1 MHVLRGREAV
11 AARAGMLADL
21 CERTGQAGAMHWLG
35 YLMATPTALE
45 KIPTLVLA
53 GMDSG
58 ADPAE
63 ATANECVG
71 AVLLYEYKV
80 GGRGARVFAT
90 DNTTGQRTVIAPLN
104 LRTQVAEEACQT
116 LVDRGALAAMI
127 SFEGGAVNLLEGRI
141 GLTETCRMAKRN
153 RSVPRYLT
161 LADTVEDTLA
171 TLGRHTRRNLRYYRR
186 RLETEM
192 GAEFVPEV
200 AMGRDEFLA
209 INRAST
215 NPVSDDLAAWRY
227 DAIQRTPGTMFAGVR
242 ARNGRWLSL
251 IGGRRHM
258 QVTEIDWQMNLAGL
272 PRYSLSTVMRSFV
285 LEHEVGLGTTRLA
298 FTGGTPHP
306 MRHSFVCVDAV
317 DVIALRRSASGWL
330 LRRLAWWLFPEKNFL
345 GQALRDRQ
353 LHWSQSQA
361 GAGVIPRRP
370 VLLADA
376 AGDVDGDSG
385 DELRIG

>member
-1 MHVLRGREAV
+1 
-11 AARAGMLADL
+11 
-21 CERTGQAGAMHWLG
+21 
-35 YLMATPTALE
+35 
-45 KIPTLVLA
+45 
-53 GMDSG
+53 
-58 ADPAE
+58 
-63 ATANECVG
+63 
-71 AVLLYEYKV
+71 
-80 GGRGARVFAT
+80 VFAT
-90 DNTTGQRTVIAPLN
+90 DDTTGQRTVIAPLN

>member
-1 MHVLRGREAV
+1 
-11 AARAGMLADL
+11 
-21 CERTGQAGAMHWLG
+21 
-35 YLMATPTALE
+35 
-45 KIPTLVLA
+45 
-53 GMDSG
+53 
-58 ADPAE
+58 
-63 ATANECVG
+63 
-71 AVLLYEYKV
+71 
-80 GGRGARVFAT
+80 
-90 DNTTGQRTVIAPLN
+90 
-104 LRTQVAEEACQT
+104 
-116 LVDRGALAAMI
+116 
-127 SFEGGAVNLLEGRI
+127 
-141 GLTETCRMAKRN
+141 
-153 RSVPRYLT
+153 
-161 LADTVEDTLA
+161 
-171 TLGRHTRRNLRYYRR
+171 
-186 RLETEM
+186 
-192 GAEFVPEV
+192 
-200 AMGRDEFLA
+200 
-209 INRAST
+209 
-215 NPVSDDLAAWRY
+215 
-227 DAIQRTPGTMFAGVR
+227 MFAGVR